1 MTTKLLAPTPFAE
14 FQTSGASYTA
24 DGRGIIAAAATSDVI
39 DLIRGGCTL
48 LPAYNNLLATTD
60 PDASNDSTQGY
71 SVGSNWINNTAR
83 RAWTCL
89 STALGAA
96 IWVLDGIVPG
106 LGAEPANIST
116 YFGGGSGTFLRE
128 GSLTRLVG
136 NPIGGNTADI
146 TDDVLGSYTLPP
158 SSFDVAGRGLRI
170 IAQGSTGPTTNSK
183 RVRLWF
189 DATISAGVVTGGSI
203 IADSG
208 AWVNGAT
215 SNNNVGWQLVANVFK
230 YGAPRSNTQYAQGTT
245 ILGGV
250 HGGIG
255 LPIFP
260 AAIEASAIV
269 IAVTGSSYTAGAAND
284 VLANL
289 FEVTATN

>member
-1 MTTKLLAPTPFAE
+1 MTTKLLAPAPFAE

-24 DGRGIIAAAATSDVI
+24 DGRGVIATVASGDVI
-39 DLIRGGCTL
+39 DLLRGGCTL

-60 PDASNDSTQGY
+60 PDASNDSIQGY
-71 SVGSNWINNTAR
+71 SVGSNWINNSAR

-89 STALGAA
+89 STTPGAA

-116 YFGGGSGTFLRE
+116 LFGGGSGTFLRE

-146 TDDVLGSYTLPP
+146 TDDVLASYTLPP

-170 IAQGSTGPTTNSK
+170 TAQGSTGPTTNSK

-189 DATISAGVVTGGSI
+189 DATISSGVVTGGSI

-215 SNNNVGWQLVANVFK
+215 SNNNVGWQLVANAFK
-230 YGAPRSNTQYAQGTT
+230 YGAPRSNTQYAQGTA

-269 IAVTGSSYTAGAAND
+269 IAVTGSSYTAGAAGD
-284 VLANL
+284 VIANL